1 MNVSA
6 LEIRIP
12 SFASF
17 VYSMF
22 WKLSLNDVTKVTHFS
37 PRIVTALLATVL
49 HHLRCLT
56 GTFGPFSNRWKVQ
69 QGSFNRKTENPA
81 RFYFSAGDAVNKRE
95 H

>member
-37 PRIVTALLATVL
+37 PRVVTALPSHCAPPSEMPHRHVWSLFKPVE
-49 HHLRCLT
+49 
-56 GTFGPFSNRWKVQ
+56 GPTR
-69 QGSFNRKTENPA
+69 
-81 RFYFSAGDAVNKRE
+81 
-95 H
+95 